1 MLTYDEFKQAID
13 NGYITADTVMIVR
26 KNGQIFDYVLPGE
39 PVRPWEVMTVEVAG
53 EVLMELRWKG
63 QKRDKNILI
72 NSVYLN
78 AI

>member
-13 NGYITADTVMIVR
+13 DGYIVGDTVMIVR

-53 EVLMELRWKG
+53 EVLMELR
-63 QKRDKNILI
+63 
-72 NSVYLN
+72 
-78 AI
+78 

>member
-39 PVRPWEVMTVEVAG
+39 SVRSGEVVTEEKVEEVMVE
-53 EVLMELRWKG
+53 L
-63 QKRDKNILI
+63 DK
-72 NSVYLN
+72 
-78 AI
+78 

>member
-13 NGYITADTVMIVR
+13 HGYITGDTVAIVR

-53 EVLMELRWKG
+53 EVLMELR
-63 QKRDKNILI
+63 
-72 NSVYLN
+72 
-78 AI
+78 